1 MIAFIKGKV
10 FEITPTYVII
20 DHHDMGYFI
29 RISLNTYSKIDT
41 SKQIFLYTEQVIR
54 EDANLLFGFYDPLEK
69 EIFKLLTSVSGIG
82 PNTALVIL
90 SSMDAREIQQVIA
103 NEDVVKLKSVKG
115 IGPKTAQRAIIEL
128 KDKIL
133 KTYDIS
139 PEKGSTIVSPVKQE
153 AVSALEALGYPKKRS
168 EKVIDTIIKNNPEI
182 SLENTIKQA
191 LKRL

>member
-10 FEITPTYVII
+10 FEITPTYII
-20 DHHDMGYFI
+20 VNNNDIGYFI
-29 RISLNTYSKIDT
+29 RISLNTYSKIDP
-41 SKQIFLYTEQVIR
+41 SKPVFLHTEQIVR
-54 EDANLLFGFYDPLEK
+54 EDANLLFGFFEVLEK
-69 EIFKLLTSVSGIG
+69 EIFKLLISVSGIG

-90 SSMDAREIQQVIA
+90 SSMDANEVQQVIA
-103 NEDVVKLKSVKG
+103 NEDVVRLKSVKG

-139 PEKGSTIVSPVKQE
+139 PETGSRIASPIKEE
-153 AVSALEALGYPKKRS
+153 ALSALEALGYPKKRS
-168 EKVIDTIIKNNPEI
+168 EKLVDAIIKENPEI
-182 SLENTIKQA
+182 SLENTIKLA